1 MKFKQAIVSTLV
13 LGVPTQTLAVSIND
27 YDRTGNEGEFNVYM
41 RAVHIDTRIEN
52 DLMDDLFGGI
62 PIGDRLGG
70 TALGVVA
77 DYKSGYWLDSIGFD
91 ASVYGVAKLDAR
103 PEDRDL
109 FDDTSGD
116 NEGFGKLGQANLKFL
131 HGGNNWVGAFQ
142 VGRGRFDAG
151 TVVTKDTRAV
161 PSSYQGARGQMRIE
175 GLDIG
180 PLPGVLSFDAAY
192 INRTSPRDRKDF
204 EKILSESGEEIKDIR
219 TFGVEYDARLFALK
233 FARGVAEDFNQNT
246 SYGLTLRAPIGE
258 SGGAI
263 FETQYYDFRREGAA
277 WDRDWEAGDAAYDD
291 KASWLNLNL
300 GLEIGRWGL
309 GLSYSKA
316 DAELSN
322 GMLGYAYFDHG
333 QNASGLMDAWTRSGN
348 DFNNDGEKAWQIG
361 GQYKFDGY
369 SIAGMPLDGFNAMVL
384 FKRGKFD
391 ATNPLSGVNAEVQ
404 ESQLEYRLNYRF
416 DEPDHEGLA
425 VGLLYTRYWIDEDFV
440 ALVSAQPDNVLNGE
454 EVRVYIDYAF

>member
-1 MKFKQAIVSTLV
+1 MKTKKSLAAALLLCGPAQV
-13 LGVPTQTLAVSIND
+13 LAVSVND
-27 YDRTGNEGEFNVYM
+27 YDRTGNDGEFNVYM
-41 RAVHIDTRIEN
+41 RAIHIDTRIEN

-62 PIGDRLGG
+62 PIGERLGG

-77 DYKSGYWLDSIGFD
+77 DYESRYWRNSVGVD

-109 FDDTSGD
+109 FDDTSGE
-116 NEGFGKLGQANLKFL
+116 NKSFGKLGQANVKFR
-131 HGGNNWVGAFQ
+131 HGGDQWLALLQ
-142 VGRGRFDAG
+142 AGRGRFDAG

-161 PSSYQGARGQMRIE
+161 PGSYQGARAQVFVE

-180 PLPGVLSFDAAY
+180 PLPGVLSIDGAY
-192 INRTSPRDRKDF
+192 IDRTSPRDREDF
-204 EKILSESGEEIKDIR
+204 EKILSESGEEIEAIN
-219 TFGVEYDARLFALK
+219 TFGIEYDARLFAVK

-246 SYGLTLRAPIGE
+246 VYGLTLRAPLGE
-258 SGGAI
+258 RGGVLLD
-263 FETQYYDFRREGAA
+263 TQYYDFRREGDV
-277 WDRDWEAGDAAYDD
+277 WDRDWNTGNAAYDD
-291 KASWLNLNL
+291 QASWLNVNL
-300 GLEIGRWGL
+300 GLEIDRWSL
-309 GLSYSKA
+309 GLSYSEA
-316 DAELSN
+316 EAELSN

-333 QNASGLMDAWTRSGN
+333 QNVDGFLDAWTRSGN

-361 GQYKFDGY
+361 TKYEFDGY
-369 SIAGMPLDGFNAMVL
+369 SIGALPLDGFNAMLL

-391 ATNPLSGVNAEVQ
+391 ATNPLSGVTSEVQ
-404 ESQLEYRLNYRF
+404 ESQMEYRLNYKF
-416 DEPDHEGLA
+416 DEPDREGLA